1 MAKKLQSEVI
11 KDLQH
16 NPDFVILNN
25 PLSAPKFIRNLG
37 KGKDKSLSEVHTP
50 KLFYDIISRI
60 TPEHLQQ
67 FEQGKDTVTL
77 TLHIGEYLKVTGS
90 ANSKNLY
97 RHIIDCINLLQMTQV
112 KWKDGEKE
120 IGTAIITHY
129 EYHPGQGKIEVVL
142 YKEFVKQVVLV
153 TQDEHFSFLK
163 QYLYQL
169 QNAQALKLFPFFVS
183 WRNKGIVQLSL
194 ENFKIKASN
203 HPPP

>member
-1 MAKKLQSEVI
+1 MPKKSQLEVI

-25 PLSAPKFIRNLG
+25 PLSAPKFIRSLG
-37 KGKDKSLSEVHTP
+37 KGQDKSLSEIHTP

-67 FEQGKDTVTL
+67 FEHGKDTVTL
-77 TLHIGEYLKVTGS
+77 TLHIGQYLKATG
-90 ANSKNLY
+90 AGNSKNLY
-97 RHIIDCINLLQMTQV
+97 RHVIDCIDLLQTTQV

-142 YKEFVKQVVLV
+142 V
-153 TQDEHFSFLK
+153 SF
-163 QYLYQL
+163 
-169 QNAQALKLFPFFVS
+169 
-183 WRNKGIVQLSL
+183 
-194 ENFKIKASN
+194 
-203 HPPP
+203 